1 MIQELDILS
10 SLVKAQ
16 GFKGTIVW
24 AKEMSKKGILSNKEA
39 SRLIKLVNIRNSIS
53 HDGVSYSFNDEEV
66 SFVKKMQNRV
76 NDYSNG
82 AIINSNN
89 QLYQHSYLDSKV
101 VSYKQYRILIGIT
114 GVGVE
119 RVPNEDRGLLEKI
132 FGLGFERVKKV
143 KVEIKLLKGHNL
155 DLYYGSELI
164 SLTND
169 YTYNMELK
177 HGEHEFYFPQEE
189 EVWSEVVGGY
199 YKPYSYYIRV
209 TVNDKNQLDC
219 KVIKYC

>member
-24 AKEMSKKGILSNKEA
+24 AKEMSKKGSLSNKEA
-39 SRLIKLVNIRNSIS
+39 SKLIKLVNIRNSIS

-66 SFVKKMQNRV
+66 SFVKKMQNIV
-76 NDYSNG
+76 NDYSDG
-82 AIINSNN
+82 VTINSNN

-101 VSYKQYRILIGIT
+101 VSYKQWRILIGIT
-114 GVGVE
+114 GLRVE

-132 FGLGFERVKKV
+132 FGLGFETVKKV

-164 SLTND
+164 SLTSD

-177 HGEHEFYFPQEE
+177 HGEHEFYFPQEDNY
-189 EVWSEVVGGY
+189 WSEEYGSWVH
-199 YKPYSYYIRV
+199 PYSYYIQV
-209 TVNDKNQLDC
+209 TINYRNQLDC
-219 KVIKYC
+219 KVIRYS